1 MVLVWLKN
9 VKGINFIEL
18 QESFRLE
25 NHEYI
30 FLKRNIFLVLNVASI
45 TLKQLKFWQKQ

>member
-1 MVLVWLKN
+1 MVLAWLKN

-18 QESFRLE
+18 QENFRSE
-25 NHEYI
+25 NDNKM

-45 TLKQLKFWQKQ
+45 ALKQLKFWQKR